1 MNHKAGNDKIKT
13 DGRPE
18 TWKTS
23 LSWWW
28 SWNICIHLWQLV
40 PFGFTVWGSGR
51 WLSGSRLSS
60 LTDGLSFILGPKWWR
75 ENWLLQAVLWS
86 LHVHHGTYTLIC
98 TRMCTKEIQC
108 NETFLKEFPVSR
120 FGKLSEFAGPFLNGL
135 VLRYESEIAAPPPP
149 AHIQTLTLSHL
160 HTHTHTRS
168 LLSRTPHTFI
178 FTHHSPT
185 TTYTLTHTLSLRLSP
200 LCVCARVRT
209 SSPQLGALFRRW
221 WNPCES
227 A

>member
-51 WLSGSRLSS
+51 WLSGSCLSS

-86 LHVHHGTYTLIC
+86 LHVHHGTYTLVC

-135 VLRYESEIAAPPPP
+135 VLRYESEIAAPPPRTHTNSHSLTLTHSHTHSLSSLSYT
-149 AHIQTLTLSHL
+149 AHIHIHTSQSHYHI
-160 HTHTHTRS
+160 HTHTHTIS
-168 LLSRTPHTFI
+168 VSV
-178 FTHHSPT
+178 S
-185 TTYTLTHTLSLRLSP
+185 SV
-200 LCVCARVRT
+200 CVCT
-209 SSPQLGALFRRW
+209 
-221 WNPCES
+221 C
-227 A
+227 